1 MYPYQIFLGIDLY
14 TLFLCIGILSALVI
28 FRIFSD
34 RAKMY
39 WKLQNFCVIVGT
51 LAITAGVG
59 SAVLFQA
66 FYNFLDDPQSGFS
79 ISRST
84 GSTFFGGLIGGVV
97 GFLLIYFVVGSFLFK
112 KNKEHIR
119 EFFNIS
125 NIAAASI
132 SAAHGFGRLGC
143 LMAGCCHG
151 AVTDAWY
158 GVYFVNYEIKA
169 VPIQL
174 FEAIFL
180 FSLFG
185 LFLFRLIKGKKYNLP
200 LYMILYGIWRFVI
213 EFFRA
218 DDRGATIVSFLS
230 PSQLIALLM
239 ICGSVGVFFLEK
251 YVRSKWKADGEVL
264 ENVTQESFDDKS
276 ADEKVD
282 GNEHEN

>member
-14 TLFLCIGILSALVI
+14 TLFLCVGILSALVI

-66 FYNFLDDPQSGFS
+66 FYNFLGDPQSGFS
-79 ISRST
+79 VSKST

-97 GFLLIYFVVGSFLFK
+97 GFLLIYFVVGAFLFK

-151 AVTDAWY
+151 AETDAWY
-158 GVYFVNYEIKA
+158 GVYFVNYGIKA

-180 FSLFG
+180 FFLFG
-185 LFLFRLIKGKKYNLP
+185 FFLFRLIKGKKYNLP
-200 LYMILYGIWRFVI
+200 LYMISYGVWRFII

-230 PSQLIALLM
+230 PSQLISVLM

-251 YVRSKWKADGEVL
+251 YVRNKWAIVDITV
-264 ENVTQESFDDKS
+264 ENMAGKNSNDKMT
-276 ADEKVD
+276 DEKVD